1 MEPALQGHMLSASL
15 FCWGLGTCRICIT
28 SIIFAN
34 KGLNETTE
42 VVRDIKSHHTNTE
55 THPLTGPA
63 LQALQTIL
71 TLALQ
76 HLDGSVYKHVHY
88 CGVKCLV
95 VVMFKSFDPPLL
107 ISGLAYR
114 NPFSIP

>member
-1 MEPALQGHMLSASL
+1 M
-15 FCWGLGTCRICIT
+15 
-28 SIIFAN
+28 
-34 KGLNETTE
+34 
-42 VVRDIKSHHTNTE
+42 RDIKSHHTNTE
-55 THPLTGPA
+55 THPLAGPS

-76 HLDGSVYKHVHY
+76 LVDGSAYKRVQY

-95 VVMFKSFDPPLL
+95 VAMFKSFDPPLL

-114 NPFSIP
+114 NPFSTP